1 VYGRGHAY
9 EERRG
14 GTVLDIHVA
23 ITKARVRGGML
34 RQHEALVL
42 EEGRTL
48 VLVTALSAP
57 RLWGYML
64 EAALSGFSEG
74 LARPSDGR
82 VSTRLHQGFDGAQ
95 RRVQAR
101 VEALIERRRP
111 DVGLMALSLES
122 GSPDSAGTLHVLC
135 LGPGRAYLQR
145 RGNMR
150 RLSPRDDRPE
160 GVLKASPTW
169 CAEPLEPSDL
179 LFGGSLTAFSEEALE
194 QLRAEFSGGR
204 LVSPEKLVQDLNRP
218 AADGGIGA
226 AAFAFRASKF

>member
-1 VYGRGHAY
+1 
-9 EERRG
+9 
-14 GTVLDIHVA
+14 VLDIHVA

-42 EEGRTL
+42 DEGRTL

-57 RLWGYML
+57 RLWGFML
-64 EAALSGFSEG
+64 DAALSGFCEG
-74 LARPSDGR
+74 LERPSDGR
-82 VSTRLHQGFDGAQ
+82 VSTRLHQGFDTAQ

-101 VEALIERRRP
+101 VDGLIERHRP
-111 DVGLMALSLES
+111 DVGLLALSLEAT
-122 GSPDSAGTLHVLC
+122 PATAGTLHVLC

-160 GVLKASPTW
+160 GLLKATPTW
-169 CAEPLEPSDL
+169 CAEALEPSDL
-179 LFGGSLTAFSEEALE
+179 LFGGSLTAFSEETLE
-194 QLRAEFSGGR
+194 ELRVEFSGGR
-204 LVSPEKLVQDLNRP
+204 LVSPDKLVQDLNRP

>member
-1 VYGRGHAY
+1 M
-9 EERRG
+9 
-14 GTVLDIHVA
+14 LDIHVA

-42 EEGRTL
+42 DEGRTL

-57 RLWGYML
+57 RLWGFML
-64 EAALSGFSEG
+64 EAALSGFREG
-74 LARPSDGR
+74 LERPSDGR

-101 VEALIERRRP
+101 VDGLIERRRP
-111 DVGLMALSLES
+111 DVGLLALSLE
-122 GSPDSAGTLHVLC
+122 PAATPAGTLHVLC

-160 GVLKASPTW
+160 GVLKAAPTW

-194 QLRAEFSGGR
+194 ELRAEFSGGR

>member
-1 VYGRGHAY
+1 M
-9 EERRG
+9 
-14 GTVLDIHVA
+14 LDIHVA

-42 EEGRTL
+42 DEGRTL

-57 RLWGYML
+57 RLWGFML
-64 EAALSGFSEG
+64 DAALDGFREG
-74 LARPSDGR
+74 LERPSDGR
-82 VSTRLHQGFDGAQ
+82 VSTRLHQGFDAAQ

-101 VEALIERRRP
+101 VDGLIERRRP
-111 DVGLMALSLES
+111 DVGLLALSLETAS
-122 GSPDSAGTLHVLC
+122 TPAGTLHVVC

-160 GVLKASPTW
+160 GVLKATPTW

-194 QLRAEFSGGR
+194 ELRAEFNGGR
-204 LVSPEKLVQDLNRP
+204 LVSPDKLVQDLNRP

>member
-1 VYGRGHAY
+1 
-9 EERRG
+9 
-14 GTVLDIHVA
+14 VLDIHVA
-23 ITKARVRGGML
+23 ITKARVRDGLL

-42 EEGRTL
+42 DEGRTL

-57 RLWGYML
+57 RLWGFML
-64 EAALSGFSEG
+64 DAALSGFREG
-74 LARPSDGR
+74 LERPSDGR
-82 VSTRLHQGFDGAQ
+82 VSTHLHQGFDGAQ

-101 VEALIERRRP
+101 VDGLIERRRP
-111 DVGLMALSLES
+111 DVGLLALSLE
-122 GSPDSAGTLHVLC
+122 PTPAPAGTLHVLC

-160 GVLKASPTW
+160 GVLKAAPTW
-169 CAEPLEPSDL
+169 CAEPLEPNDL

-194 QLRAEFSGGR
+194 ELRVEFSGGR
-204 LVSPEKLVQDLNRP
+204 LVSPDKLVQDLNRP

>member
-1 VYGRGHAY
+1 
-9 EERRG
+9 
-14 GTVLDIHVA
+14 VLDIHVA

-42 EEGRTL
+42 DEGRTL

-57 RLWGYML
+57 RLWGFML
-64 EAALSGFSEG
+64 DAALGGFCEG
-74 LARPSDGR
+74 LERPSDGR
-82 VSTRLHQGFDGAQ
+82 VSTRLHQGFDSAQ

-101 VEALIERRRP
+101 VDGLIERRRP
-111 DVGLMALSLES
+111 DVGLLALSLEATPS
-122 GSPDSAGTLHVLC
+122 SAGTLHVLC

-160 GVLKASPTW
+160 GLLKAAPTW
-169 CAEPLEPSDL
+169 CAEPLEASDL

-194 QLRAEFSGGR
+194 ELRGEFNGGR
-204 LVSPEKLVQDLNRP
+204 LVSPDKLVQDLNRP